1 MRATSCAKVNV
12 WQTIRLNRDAPRVAL
27 LKQEAKKTQ
36 LVRESRIHSDVTQGI
51 VKLWQ
56 SWNQKYV

>member
-1 MRATSCAKVNV
+1 MGAGSCAKVKV
-12 WQTIRLNRDAPRVAL
+12 WQTIQLNRDVPRVAL
-27 LKQEAKKTQ
+27 IQQEAKKTQ

>member
-1 MRATSCAKVNV
+1 MSATSCAKVNV

-27 LKQEAKKTQ
+27 IQQEAKKNQ

-51 VKLWQ
+51 VQLWQ